1 MITIQNLSKGFG
13 AQPLLDAV
21 SFHLNPGEKAGL
33 VGRNGHGK
41 TTLFRIIAGQEP
53 YEEGDVNVPKNYVIG
68 YLDQTIRFTES
79 TVLEESCRGLPVE
92 LRTEENTWKVKKV
105 LTGLGF
111 CEDDFIRH
119 PSEFSGGYQMRIS
132 LAKVLVSEPNLLLLD
147 EPTNFL
153 DIVSIRWLTG
163 FLKQWRNE
171 LLVISHDRNFMD
183 SVTGHIIGIHRNTIK
198 KVPGSTGAYYRLIS
212 QDEERHEKHRL
223 TQEKRQKQMDVFISS
238 FRAKARHASM
248 VQSRL
253 KTMDKQSDLDK
264 LETIETLSFNFN
276 YEPCRAKC
284 LMEVKDLCFSYT
296 EEEPWLIDRVNLN
309 VSSHDRICIIGR
321 NGKGK
326 TTLLKLLSGT
336 LRSQSGDIRLFP
348 QARMT
353 YFEQSNTTLLD
364 PSLTVEEQILDS
376 QTDLDRQKA
385 RNICGAMMFSGDD
398 ALKPTKVLSGGEKSR
413 VLIGKMLVTP
423 ANLILMDEPTQHL
436 DMESCEALMEAVDSF
451 KGASIIVT
459 HNERILRRVA
469 TSLIVFHHGRLFHFA
484 GGYDQFLEQ
493 VGWDEQESFFS
504 DNQEGKRIR
513 KAQKAEKRKMLRQ
526 TRAEFLKRRS
536 HCLRPLKQKMTG
548 LEEEISRLEQEAE
561 SSSTR
566 LVQACEDQ
574 NADAIARLSQ
584 SVEKLNITLETL
596 YEELLVLEE
605 QYEEINNSFEE
616 EEKSLF

>member
-13 AQPLLDAV
+13 AQPLLNAV

-92 LRTEENTWKVKKV
+92 YRTEENTWKVKKV

-111 CEDDFIRH
+111 CEDDFFRH

-171 LLVISHDRNFMD
+171 LLVISHDRHFMD
-183 SVTGHIIGIHRNTIK
+183 SVTSHIIGIHRNTIK
-198 KVPGSTGAYYRLIS
+198 KVPGSTGAYYRLIC

-253 KTMDKQSDLDK
+253 KTMAKQSDLDK
-264 LETIETLSFNFN
+264 LEVIENLSFSFN

-284 LMEVKDLCFSYT
+284 LMEVKDICFSYT
-296 EEEPWLIDRVNLN
+296 GEDPWLIDRVNLN

-336 LRSQSGDIRLFP
+336 LCSQSGDIRLFP
-348 QARMT
+348 QTRMT
-353 YFEQSNTTLLD
+353 YFEQSNTALLD

-376 QTDLDRQKA
+376 QTDVDRQRA

-469 TSLIVFHHGRLFHFA
+469 TSLIVFNRGRLLHFA

-493 VGWDEQESFFS
+493 VGWDEQESFLS
-504 DNQEGKRIR
+504 ENQEVKKIR

-526 TRAEFLKRRS
+526 SRAEFLKRRS
-536 HCLRPLKQKMTG
+536 HFLRPLEQKMTG
-548 LEEEISRLEQEAE
+548 LEEEISRLEKEAE
-561 SSSTR
+561 RSNTR

-574 NADAIARLSQ
+574 NADAITRLSQ
-584 SVEKLNITLETL
+584 SVEKLNTTLETL

-605 QYEEINNSFEE
+605 QYEEISNRFEE